1 MISQKQEILTRRF
14 GFHSFREGQEE
25 VMDALLTGRD
35 ALAVMPTGSGKS
47 LCFQIPALLF
57 GGLSLVISPLISL
70 MKDQVNA
77 LRASGVSAAFLNS
90 ALSGS
95 QMYRVLEGACRGEF
109 SLLYVAPERLDTEA
123 FQRLTSQ
130 IAIPFVAVDEAH
142 CVSQWGQ
149 DFRPSY
155 LRIESFIRSLPS
167 RPVLGA
173 FTATATP
180 RVRQD
185 IVDLLALS
193 KPRLV
198 TTGFDRSNLSFE
210 VHSPEDKFQALAA
223 FLADRPRK
231 SGIIYCLTRKTVDTL
246 SEKLCSQ
253 GYEAVSYHAGLT
265 REERQ
270 ANQDRFQRDDAR
282 IMVATNAFG
291 MGIDK
296 SNVHYVFHYNMP
308 KDMESYYQEAGRA
321 GRDGL
326 PAECVLLHD
335 MRDLRINKFL
345 IEKDRENQELDP
357 EELER
362 LQKAQKQRLRRMVE
376 YCHST
381 SCLRREI
388 LSYFGENPPAS
399 CGNCGNCLRKVNLQD
414 ITIDAQKILSCV
426 KRMKERYGL
435 TLLMQT
441 LRGSRSKKVL
451 ELEFD
456 KLSTY
461 GIMRQESERSL
472 RRKIDFLLAREYMEL
487 TEDDF
492 PVLRTT
498 SLGRD
503 VLFRGARVTMPFGE
517 EEARPSL
524 VRTGSP
530 GSSAA
535 PDPEEESLFE
545 RLRELRKTL
554 AKEEGVPA
562 FVIFSDATLRD
573 LSAKRPRN
581 LEELLDVEGIGYSKR
596 AKYGEAFLKA
606 LEEHA
611 KAG

>member
-1 MISQKQEILTRRF
+1 MISQKREILTQRF

-70 MKDQVNA
+70 MKDQVSA
-77 LRASGVSAAFLNS
+77 LRAAGISAAFLNS
-90 ALSGS
+90 ALAPS
-95 QMYRVLEGACRGEF
+95 QMFRVLESACRGEY

-123 FQRLTSQ
+123 FQRL
-130 IAIPFVAVDEAH
+130 AAAVPIPFVAVDEAH

-155 LRIESFIRSLPS
+155 LRIESFLRSLPS

-180 RVRQD
+180 RVRED
-185 IVDLLALS
+185 MAHLLGLE
-193 KPRLV
+193 KPRIV
-198 TTGFDRSNLSFE
+198 TTGFDRSNLYFE
-210 VHSPEDKFQALAA
+210 VRSPEDKFQALAA
-223 FLADRPRK
+223 FLRDRPRK

-246 SEKLCSQ
+246 CEKLCSRDYQ
-253 GYEAVSYHAGLT
+253 AVSYHAGLT

-270 ANQDRFQRDDAR
+270 ANQERFQRDDAR

-296 SNVHYVFHYNMP
+296 SNVQYVLHYNMP

-335 MRDLRINKFL
+335 FQDLRINTFL
-345 IEKDRENQELDP
+345 IEKGRENEELDP
-357 EELER
+357 EDLER
-362 LQKAQKQRLRRMVE
+362 LEKAQKKRLRRMVE
-376 YCHST
+376 YCHS
-381 SCLRREI
+381 SDCLRREI

-399 CGNCGNCLRKVNLQD
+399 CGNCGNCLRRVD
-414 ITIDAQKILSCV
+414 REDVTIDAQKILSCV

-451 ELEFD
+451 ELQFD

-461 GIMRQESERSL
+461 GIMRHESEKTL
-472 RRKIDFLLAREYMEL
+472 RRKIDFLLGRGYMEL
-487 TEDDF
+487 TEDAY
-492 PVLRTT
+492 PVLQITP
-498 SLGRD
+498 SGGD
-503 VLFRGARVTMPFGE
+503 VLFRGARVYMPRAKEEALSVVGQTEGPLSVPPDAE
-517 EEARPSL
+517 EEI
-524 VRTGSP
+524 
-530 GSSAA
+530 
-535 PDPEEESLFE
+535 LFE
-545 RLRELRKTL
+545 KLRDLRKVL

-573 LSAKRPRN
+573 LCTKRPRN
-581 LEELLDVEGIGYSKR
+581 AEELLHVEGIGYSKR
-596 AKYGEAFLKA
+596 AKYGDAFLEA
-606 LEEHA
+606 LREHA

>member
-1 MISQKQEILTRRF
+1 MISQKREILTQRF

-35 ALAVMPTGSGKS
+35 AVAVMPTGSGKS

-95 QMYRVLEGACRGEF
+95 QMYRVLEGACRGQY

-155 LRIESFIRSLPS
+155 LRIETFIRSLPS

-193 KPRLV
+193 KPQVV

-210 VHSPEDKFQALAA
+210 VHSPEDKFQALTA

-231 SGIIYCLTRKTVDTL
+231 SGIIYCLTRKTVDML
-246 SEKLCSQ
+246 SEKLCSL

-296 SNVHYVFHYNMP
+296 SNVHNVIHYNMP

-362 LQKAQKQRLRRMVE
+362 LQKAQKKRLRQMVD

-388 LSYFGENPPAS
+388 LSYFGENSPAS

-414 ITIDAQKILSCV
+414 VTIDAQKILSCV

-435 TLLMQT
+435 TLLIQT

-472 RRKIDFLLAREYMEL
+472 RRKIDFLLAREYLEL

-492 PVLRTT
+492 PVLQITP
-498 SLGRD
+498 LGRD
-503 VLFRGARVTMPFGE
+503 VLFRGARVTMPFAE
-517 EEARPSL
+517 NEARPSL

-535 PDPEEESLFE
+535 PDSEEEALFE

-573 LSAKRPRN
+573 LCAKRPRN
-581 LEELLDVEGIGYSKR
+581 LEEFLDVEGIGYSKR

>member
-1 MISQKQEILTRRF
+1 
-14 GFHSFREGQEE
+14 
-25 VMDALLTGRD
+25 MDALLTGQD
-35 ALAVMPTGSGKS
+35 AVAVMPTGSGKS

-70 MKDQVNA
+70 MKDQVSA
-77 LRASGVSAAFLNS
+77 LRASGISAAFLNS

-95 QMYRVLEGACRGEF
+95 QMYRVLDGAFRGEY

-123 FQRLTSQ
+123 FQRLVTEVP
-130 IAIPFVAVDEAH
+130 IPFVAVDEAH

-185 IVDLLALS
+185 MVHLLGLE

-210 VHSPEDKFQALAA
+210 VHSPEDKFRALMA
-223 FLADRPRK
+223 FLADRPRR
-231 SGIIYCLTRKTVDTL
+231 SGIIYCLTRKTVDSL
-246 SEKLCSQ
+246 CEKLCFQ

-335 MRDLRINKFL
+335 MRDLQINKFL
-345 IEKDRENQELDP
+345 IEKDRENQDLDP
-357 EELER
+357 EDLER
-362 LQKAQKQRLRRMVE
+362 LQKAQKKRLRQMVD

-381 SCLRREI
+381 GCLRREI

-472 RRKIDFLLAREYMEL
+472 RRKIDFLLAREYLEF
-487 TEDDF
+487 TEEDF

-498 SLGRD
+498 PLGRD
-503 VLFRGARVTMPFGE
+503 VLFRGARVAMPFAEEEPRPCLGKNESSGSAFPDSE
-517 EEARPSL
+517 EEA
-524 VRTGSP
+524 
-530 GSSAA
+530 
-535 PDPEEESLFE
+535 LFE
-545 RLRELRKTL
+545 KLRELRKNL
-554 AKEEGVPA
+554 AKESGVPA

-573 LSAKRPRN
+573 LCTKRPRN
-581 LEELLDVEGIGYSKR
+581 AEEFLDVEGIGYSKR
-596 AKYGEAFLKA
+596 AKYGEAFLEA
-606 LEEHA
+606 LREHA

>member
-1 MISQKQEILTRRF
+1 
-14 GFHSFREGQEE
+14 
-25 VMDALLTGRD
+25 
-35 ALAVMPTGSGKS
+35 
-47 LCFQIPALLF
+47 
-57 GGLSLVISPLISL
+57 
-70 MKDQVNA
+70 
-77 LRASGVSAAFLNS
+77 
-90 ALSGS
+90 
-95 QMYRVLEGACRGEF
+95 
-109 SLLYVAPERLDTEA
+109 
-123 FQRLTSQ
+123 
-130 IAIPFVAVDEAH
+130 
-142 CVSQWGQ
+142 
-149 DFRPSY
+149 
-155 LRIESFIRSLPS
+155 
-167 RPVLGA
+167 
-173 FTATATP
+173 
-180 RVRQD
+180 
-185 IVDLLALS
+185 
-193 KPRLV
+193 
-198 TTGFDRSNLSFE
+198 
-210 VHSPEDKFQALAA
+210 
-223 FLADRPRK
+223 
-231 SGIIYCLTRKTVDTL
+231 
-246 SEKLCSQ
+246 
-253 GYEAVSYHAGLT
+253 
-265 REERQ
+265 
-270 ANQDRFQRDDAR
+270 
-282 IMVATNAFG
+282 
-291 MGIDK
+291 
-296 SNVHYVFHYNMP
+296 
-308 KDMESYYQEAGRA
+308 
-321 GRDGL
+321 
-326 PAECVLLHD
+326 

-498 SLGRD
+498 PLGRD
-503 VLFRGARVTMPFGE
+503 VLFRGVRVTMPFGE
-517 EEARPSL
+517 DEARPSL
-524 VRTGSP
+524 VRTGSS

-535 PDPEEESLFE
+535 PDPEEEALFE
-545 RLRELRKTL
+545 RFRELRKTL